1 MKEPFLDVLERKLR
15 KVTIR
20 NLMLYVVIGTAIV
33 WLMDFIVVNKAGVW
47 VSDYLTF
54 NRTLILQGQV
64 WRVLTFI
71 FVPTQ
76 YSPLLFALALY
87 FYWLIGTG
95 LENAWGSFRFDVF
108 YFIGVACSVASGFIT
123 GYATVDYLHMTM
135 FIAYAILNPEERVLV
150 FFIVPIKMKWLAI
163 FDAVL
168 LVLMFIIETWTG
180 RIALLVAFLN
190 LAIFFTKDVIFNIRA
205 FFRRRKWQ
213 KESKRRDED
222 DYPFDL

>member
-1 MKEPFLDVLERKLR
+1 MKEPLLDTLERKLR

-20 NLMLYVVIGTAIV
+20 NLMLYIVIGTAIV
-33 WLMDFIVVNKAGVW
+33 WIMDFIVVNKTGVW
-47 VSDYLTF
+47 ISNYLVF
-54 NRTLILQGQV
+54 DRALIMQGQV

-108 YFIGVACSVASGFIT
+108 YFIGVACSAISGFIT

-135 FIAYAILNPEERVLV
+135 FIAYAILNPNDSVLV

-168 LVLMFIIETWTG
+168 LVLMFIVESWTG

-190 LAIFFTKDVIFNIRA
+190 IAIFFTKDVIWSIRA
-205 FFRRRKWQ
+205 FFRRRKWKKQ
-213 KESKRRDED
+213 FEKKDED
-222 DYPFDL
+222 DDPFEL